1 MYGEEIVA
9 GGTYFFA
16 GLLCCL
22 IKDGITHI
30 FMNLIPTRVMSFPG
44 SRVLDAKKT
53 PKTTSI
59 MCLVSSLAATAL
71 IIKLLYTFNVQGN
84 RLQEIWVDRQGA
96 VGLWCCLGI
105 IFEQLIYK
113 RHFKNYLLA
122 CLLASVFEVLLGISS
137 CSVKCLK
144 FYRLNIKIDLNAVG

>member
-22 IKDGITHI
+22 IKDRITHI
-30 FMNLIPTRVMSFPG
+30 FINLIQARVINFPG
-44 SRVLDAKKT
+44 AWVFDAKKT

-71 IIKLLYTFNVQGN
+71 IIKLLYTFNVQSN
-84 RLQEIWVDRQGA
+84 RLQEIWVNRQGA

-105 IFEQLIYK
+105 IFDQLIYK
-113 RHFKNYLLA
+113 KHVKIIFKLA
-122 CLLASVFEVLLGISS
+122 YWHLYSRYFLEFLHVQ
-137 CSVKCLK
+137 
-144 FYRLNIKIDLNAVG
+144 